1 MKSTVLNIFIFILN
15 TLKMKQGNK
24 RKYTKEQI
32 DGARHRII
40 NALTKKK
47 LLQSELSQ
55 ALGFS
60 HSALSHGLKH
70 KTGLIYK
77 ALSKLMRED
86 KVVLEPLSG
95 GRVKYYQLA
104 TEAVNSTMGAVK
116 PTELR
121 KLPKSIIPVEMAFGI
136 FMDAVKAEAEKAVGD
151 RIKNLETEN
160 KALRKQVSELEAK
173 AEDTPISKTLN
184 LDNTLERIKQKY
196 GMGRRTDVSDNIL
209 S

>member
-1 MKSTVLNIFIFILN
+1 
-15 TLKMKQGNK
+15 MKQGNK

-77 ALSKLMRED
+77 ALSKLMREG

-95 GRVKYYQLA
+95 GRIKYYQLA
-104 TEAVNSTMGAVK
+104 MASAVMPPEKRS
-116 PTELR
+116 
-121 KLPKSIIPVEMAFGI
+121 LPKSIIPVEMAFGI

-184 LDNTLERIKQKY
+184 LNNTLERIKQKY
-196 GMGRRTDVSDNIL
+196 GMGRQTDVSDNIL